1 MRARSEPRSRLAVRV
16 LKLIALSLV
25 AWPLVAW
32 AAARS
37 LIVSAE
43 LPRADAIVMLSGSSA
58 YVERTRYAA
67 ALWHAG
73 RAPRIVLTNDGLRG
87 GWSQSEQRNP
97 FFVERATA
105 ELQHN
110 GVSAAQIEVVPG
122 GVTNTYTEA
131 VALRMH
137 AQARGWRSLLIVT
150 SGYHARRAWWT
161 FRRVFAGS
169 GIELGLEPVPPGEQT
184 PAPLWWW
191 LRPAGWCMVVGEYGK
206 LIYYEWYYR

>member
-1 MRARSEPRSRLAVRV
+1 MARWQTRKHGGVGRVGRGVLLLVVLWPLGAWGAARWLVTAAPLAHADALAV
-16 LKLIALSLV
+16 LGG
-25 AWPLVAW
+25 
-32 AAARS
+32 
-37 LIVSAE
+37 SAT
-43 LPRADAIVMLSGSSA
+43 

-67 ALWHAG
+67 SLWRAG

-105 ELQHN
+105 ELQRD
-110 GVSAAQIEVVPG
+110 GVSAAQIEIVPG

-131 VALRMH
+131 VALRTH
-137 AQARGWRSLLIVT
+137 AEARGWHSLLIVT

-161 FRRVFAGS
+161 LRRVFAGS
-169 GIELGLEPVPPGEQT
+169 GIELGLDPVPLGEQT

-191 LRPAGWCMVVGEYGK
+191 LRPMGWRMVAGEYGK
-206 LIYYEWYYR
+206 LIYYAWHYR